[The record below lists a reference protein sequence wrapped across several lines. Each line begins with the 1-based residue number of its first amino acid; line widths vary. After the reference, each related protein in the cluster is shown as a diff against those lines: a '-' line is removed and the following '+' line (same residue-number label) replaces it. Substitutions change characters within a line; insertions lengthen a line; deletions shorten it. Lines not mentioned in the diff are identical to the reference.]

1 VILAANWNA
10 KSADDQQSVSK
21 LSKRIFKEDPFGFLL
36 RIQSTIK
43 SGVEL
48 ANALWARIHPM
59 KVYSG
64 L

>member
-36 RIQSTIK
+36 QILSAIK
-43 SGVEL
+43 IRSRVGEK
-48 ANALWARIHPM
+48 ALGEDLM
-59 KVYSG
+59 NVYS
-64 L
+64 